1 MKRIFDFTFSLIGLF
16 VLSPLFILFMIII
29 WLQDFNN
36 PFYISPRVCKNGAE
50 FKMIK
55 LRSMIV
61 RINNLG
67 PDSTSSDD
75 KRITKVGYFIRKFK
89 FDELSQLFNVLIG
102 DMSLVGPRPN
112 VKNETDL
119 YTDLEKKLLSV
130 KPGITDFASI
140 VFSDEGSILESK
152 SDPDLAYNQLIRPW
166 KSRLG
171 LVYIESK
178 TLILDFQLIFYTLVS
193 IVSKSSALFWINKKL
208 KKLNVDDNLLE
219 ISCRQIELYPYPPP
233 GSKKVVLTR

>member
-16 VLSPLFILFMIII
+16 VFSPLLIVFIIII
-29 WLQDFNN
+29 WFQDFNN
-36 PFYISPRVCKNGAE
+36 PFYIALRVGRDGKE

-61 RINNLG
+61 RTDNFG

-89 FDELSQLFNVLIG
+89 LDELSQLFNVLIG

-119 YTDLEKKLLSV
+119 YTEVERKLLSV
-130 KPGITDFASI
+130 KPGITDIASI
-140 VFSDEGSILESK
+140 VFSDEGSILENK
-152 SDPDLAYNQLIRPW
+152 PDPDLAYNQLIRPW

-171 LVYIESK
+171 LIYIENN
-178 TLILDFQLIFYTLVS
+178 TLLFDFQLIFYTLVS
-193 IVSKSSALFWINKKL
+193 IVSKSRALYWIHKKL
-208 KKLNVDDNLLE
+208 KKFKVSENILE
-219 ISCRQIELYPYPPP
+219 ISCRRRELYPFPPP
-233 GSKKVVLTR
+233 GSDKVVLNR